1 VTGGLALS
9 DSLLQQLL
17 GHGIA
22 ARLSARL
29 GEGVL
34 NGLFTARIG
43 LAAIAVCRPLPFLAL
58 NPPAIKQVM
67 GEAIQVSKAG

>member
-1 VTGGLALS
+1 MS
-9 DSLLQQLL
+9 DSLLQQFL
-17 GHGIA
+17 GHGLA
-22 ARLSARL
+22 ARVSARL

-58 NPPAIKQVM
+58 KPPAIKQVM
-67 GEAIQVSKAG
+67 GEAIQASSGD